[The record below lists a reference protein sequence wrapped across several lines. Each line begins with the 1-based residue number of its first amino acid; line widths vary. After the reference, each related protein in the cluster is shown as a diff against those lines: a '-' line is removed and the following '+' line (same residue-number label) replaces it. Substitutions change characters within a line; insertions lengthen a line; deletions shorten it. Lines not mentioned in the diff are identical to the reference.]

1 MKYYLVGIKGT
12 GMSALAGLLHDDG
25 HLVGGMDVDKDIFT
39 EKELLKKEI
48 YIDSLSFRNFMWV
61 DLFIIGHQFMGSEV
75 HQYIKDHQLPWIEY
89 HKFIESYA
97 KNKISIAV
105 SGTHGK
111 TTTVGMLYQ
120 ALSSFHPTSMLRGDG
135 VGKGGKNCNYF
146 VFEACEYEKHFLV
159 YHPDSL
165 IITNIDYDHVDTYPT
180 KEDYDRTFRQY
191 VLQAKELFINI
202 DDVNKVEHPKI
213 VTFGLKKEADYACL
227 DAKQTEKGM
236 RGTLLYKEKSLP
248 FFLPF
253 YGEHNLMHALAVF
266 AYLDTHHYD
275 LEKGLGA
282 LTKFTSVNRRLE
294 CTIINDDVFIDDY
307 AHHPKEIEATLQ
319 AVRAMYP
326 SHKVIIFFKPDRY
339 TRLLAFQEEFKVALD
354 KADQSYVLPLYEH
367 VEGYH
372 DSRILCENNASTYLA
387 DENDLQNLHFPSFP
401 LVFVYLSSKKMKDW
415 IQKIVKNRESKS

>member
-1 MKYYLVGIKGT
+1 M
-12 GMSALAGLLHDDG
+12 
-25 HLVGGMDVDKDIFT
+25 
-39 EKELLKKEI
+39 
-48 YIDSLSFRNFMWV
+48 FRC
-61 DLFIIGHQFMGSEV
+61 
-75 HQYIKDHQLPWIEY
+75 
-89 HKFIESYA
+89 
-97 KNKISIAV
+97 
-105 SGTHGK
+105 K
-111 TTTVGMLYQ
+111 TN
-120 ALSSFHPTSMLRGDG
+120 
-135 VGKGGKNCNYF
+135 GKGIG
-146 VFEACEYEKHFLV
+146 
-159 YHPDSL
+159 
-165 IITNIDYDHVDTYPT
+165 
-180 KEDYDRTFRQY
+180 
-191 VLQAKELFINI
+191 
-202 DDVNKVEHPKI
+202 
-213 VTFGLKKEADYACL
+213 
-227 DAKQTEKGM
+227 
-236 RGTLLYKEKSLP
+236 GTLLYKDQSLP